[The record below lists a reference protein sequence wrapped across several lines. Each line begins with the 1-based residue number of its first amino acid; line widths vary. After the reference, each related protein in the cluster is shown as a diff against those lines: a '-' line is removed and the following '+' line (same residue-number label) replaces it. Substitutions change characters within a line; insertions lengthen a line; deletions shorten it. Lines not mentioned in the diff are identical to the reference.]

1 MDYEN
6 DVKLWVDI
14 RKAMGITQ
22 KEISERS
29 GLSQQMVSDF
39 ESLKKK
45 SFVLYFFYK
54 NNFSYADS
62 DMFKIGTKEEMPNAQ
77 ND

>member
-6 DVKLWVDI
+6 DVKLWVEI
-14 RKAMGITQ
+14 RKAQGYTQ
-22 KEISERS
+22 TKISELT

-39 ESLKKK
+39 ESLRKK

-54 NNFSYADS
+54 NSFGYADTDS
-62 DMFKIGTKEEMPNAQ
+62 VKERSNGDNA
-77 ND
+77 